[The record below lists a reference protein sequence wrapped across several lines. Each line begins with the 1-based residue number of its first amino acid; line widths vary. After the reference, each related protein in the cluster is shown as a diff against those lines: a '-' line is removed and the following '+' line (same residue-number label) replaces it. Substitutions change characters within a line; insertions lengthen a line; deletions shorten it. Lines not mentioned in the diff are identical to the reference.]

1 LQFKASLGKKLAIPH
16 LIKVVMMVHISYP
29 RYMGGLNRRIEVQT
43 SLGKNSNKN
52 KKPPKKQGLGMWL
65 KA

>member
-1 LQFKASLGKKLAIPH
+1 
-16 LIKVVMMVHISYP
+16 MMVHISYP